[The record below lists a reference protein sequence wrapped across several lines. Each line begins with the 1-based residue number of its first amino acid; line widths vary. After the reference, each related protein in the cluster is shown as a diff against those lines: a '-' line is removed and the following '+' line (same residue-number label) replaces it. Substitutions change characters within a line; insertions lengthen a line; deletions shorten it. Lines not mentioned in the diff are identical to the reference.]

1 MCFVHTYVVLY
12 RNTYSTVLCC
22 SVLSVK
28 VRSSGRCDKVLSST
42 VYTSILCVIKA
53 CDVGIEPLLRAHSS
67 TAQPV
72 RLSNPADNGELAIE
86 R

>member
-1 MCFVHTYVVLY
+1 MVRALYILTYYTGIPTVLY
-12 RNTYSTVLCC
+12 C

-72 RLSNPADNGELAIE
+72 RLSNPADNEELAIE